1 MAEKLCDSFE
11 DDSPPRS
18 DTYLDHEHYWRTAS
32 DGDENP
38 ELWQSM
44 LSESDFNAAQILKL
58 EQKEF
63 LVSF

>member
-11 DDSPPRS
+11 NDSPPRS
-18 DTYLDHEHYWRTAS
+18 DTYLDHEYYWRTAT
-32 DGDENP
+32 DGDEHP
-38 ELWQSM
+38 ESWQST
-44 LSESDFNAAQILKL
+44 LSESDFKAAQILKL